1 MSRIPKSTSPE
12 TRQHGKSELQSRVW
26 NGVVVSLRTKALEIP
41 SEDAGCITFKT
52 KRRHVLWHSVGKD
65 VCAVWFSIT
74 VAAVQGSGCA
84 SWAEQE
90 RTIVKQITL
99 CATGRRNPKQTNR
112 VELEL
117 QVKYACSKRPFL
129 SGHRHCLPPNTSVA
143 YTLLESRVC
152 YMQLLTPADN
162 TKCPQFFHYLWNVC
176 WVQSVASWWKSSNNE
191 ALSDFWQRHI
201 QTHKNKF
208 KHYHLCI
215 ILSWHVSLVTT
226 ICSQK
231 TLLLFSALK

>member
-1 MSRIPKSTSPE
+1 M
-12 TRQHGKSELQSRVW
+12 
-26 NGVVVSLRTKALEIP
+26 
-41 SEDAGCITFKT
+41 
-52 KRRHVLWHSVGKD
+52 
-65 VCAVWFSIT
+65 
-74 VAAVQGSGCA
+74 
-84 SWAEQE
+84 
-90 RTIVKQITL
+90 
-99 CATGRRNPKQTNR
+99 
-112 VELEL
+112 
-117 QVKYACSKRPFL
+117 KYACLKRPFL
-129 SGHRHCLPPNTSVA
+129 SGDGHCLPPNTSVA

-152 YMQLLTPADN
+152 YKQLLTPADN

-231 TLLLFSALK
+231 TLTSTFFHSEIIWPKVYLIPLLPQKRSSFVKGWAVCVFEIPRFPFTTQLHRLGAARSAARRLEPQPCSCPQASRVAGSRFLS